1 MNRRLI
7 SSFIILTVLLLPGCS
22 DQLTLENAATP
33 LAFGIDLDK
42 ENKLHYYSTMPV
54 FSRKKDRQSQQSSG
68 TTNTLRQAK
77 TKQDAFT
84 AGNWQ
89 GRNLK
94 VILIG
99 KRLAQHEGW
108 FKMLD
113 VLFRDARNT
122 VMDRVVI
129 VDGKVS
135 ELFYLNN
142 KEQPQMPILLRGMV
156 DTKSKRSET
165 YATTVQEL
173 HRQFYEK
180 GVTPYM
186 AEVKIIKND
195 IGLEGS
201 ALLNEKG
208 KYVASLGAQE
218 TVLLSLL
225 QKKART
231 GISLSYRI
239 PNESKTGPFATDIIG
254 FSASKIKTNIKTSY
268 QDDRFQFDF
277 HIKMRITLSE
287 RLFAFDVLNEE
298 NKLEKLIAKQMKA
311 ELEQIIK
318 KLQKHQIDPMGLG
331 VYARAFQYKQ
341 FTEVEDRWGEAIKE
355 AAINLKLDLKI
366 EGMGPV
372 K

>member
-7 SSFIILTVLLLPGCS
+7 SSLLILTVLMLTGCS

-33 LAFGIDLDK
+33 LAFGIDLD
-42 ENKLHYYSTMPV
+42 ENNKMHYYSTMPI
-54 FSRKKDRQSQQSSG
+54 FIRKKDRQSQQSSG

-99 KRLAQHEGW
+99 KRLVQYEGW

-129 VDGKVS
+129 VDGNVS
-135 ELFYLNN
+135 DLFRLNN
-142 KEQPQMPILLRGMV
+142 KEQPQMPILIRGMV

-180 GVTPYM
+180 GVTPYV
-186 AEVKIIKND
+186 AEIKIIKND
-195 IGLEGS
+195 IGLEGA
-201 ALLNEKG
+201 ALLSEKG
-208 KYVASLGAQE
+208 KYVTSLHAQE

-225 QKKART
+225 QKKAKA
-231 GISLSYRI
+231 GIGLSYRI
-239 PNESKTGPFATDIIG
+239 PSEPKTGPFATDIIS
-254 FSASKIKTNIKTSY
+254 FSASKIKTKIKTSY
-268 QDDRFQFDF
+268 QDNRFQFDY
-277 HIKMRITLSE
+277 HIKMTITLSE
-287 RLFAFDVLNEE
+287 RLFAFDVLNNGNELEE
-298 NKLEKLIAKQMKA
+298 LIVKQMKA
-311 ELEQIIK
+311 ELEKLIK
-318 KLQKHQIDPMGLG
+318 KLQKHQIDPIGLG
-331 VYARAFQYKQ
+331 VYARAFQYKKYKK
-341 FTEVEDRWGEAIKE
+341 VEDRWGEAIKD
-355 AAINLKLDLKI
+355 ATINVKLDLKI
-366 EGMGPV
+366 EAMGPV